1 MKRSWSLLWALTAVA
16 EGFLSSSQSGASNH
30 LGALFSENPVT
41 NKVKSNSDS
50 FLVSSF
56 QSECD
61 DANMPPSLSILMR
74 SISNLP
80 SGSDIRGR
88 FVKHAQLGSVAS
100 VALAI
105 SKAGQGIPLFT
116 PFAAHCLGY
125 AFATLLQ
132 EDFSPDE
139 QLTIAIGRDPREHGP
154 ILADAFG
161 RGAAGVPNVKVVY
174 TGIATTPAMFSF
186 CR

>member
-1 MKRSWSLLWALTAVA
+1 MKRSLSLLWILTAVA
-16 EGFLSSSQSGASNH
+16 EGFLSSSQSVSNH
-30 LGALFSENPVT
+30 HGVLFSENSVT
-41 NKVKSNSDS
+41 KKVTTNSDS
-50 FLVSSF
+50 FLHSSF
-56 QSECD
+56 QSGCD
-61 DANMPPSLSILMR
+61 DENMPPSLSILLR
-74 SISNLP
+74 SITNLP

-88 FVKHAQLGSVAS
+88 FVQHNRLGSITNA
-100 VALAI
+100 ALAI
-105 SKAGQGIPLFT
+105 SKAEQGIPLFT

-132 EDFSPDE
+132 EDFPPYE

>member
-1 MKRSWSLLWALTAVA
+1 MKRSWSLLWILTAVA
-16 EGFLSSSQSGASNH
+16 EGFLSSSQSSSNH
-30 LGALFSENPVT
+30 FGALFSENSVT
-41 NKVKSNSDS
+41 KKVKSNSDS
-50 FLVSSF
+50 FMVSYS
-56 QSECD
+56 QSGCD
-61 DANMPPSLSILMR
+61 DENMPPSLSILMR

-88 FVKHAQLGSVAS
+88 FVKHARLGSIAS
-100 VALAI
+100 VAMAI
-105 SKAGQGIPLFT
+105 SKAEQGIPPLT

-132 EDFSPDE
+132 EDFTPYE